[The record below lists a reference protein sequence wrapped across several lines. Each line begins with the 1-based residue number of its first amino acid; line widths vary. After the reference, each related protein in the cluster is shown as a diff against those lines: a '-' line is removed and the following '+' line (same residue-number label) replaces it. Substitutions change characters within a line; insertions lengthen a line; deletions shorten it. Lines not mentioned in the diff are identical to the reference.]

1 MRETIIEIAAALRRS
16 GWPISTGEMVDFFK
30 ALQVVNFSREDML
43 AAALCTLAKDK
54 QSREYLTEMI
64 NHRLYETA
72 IHDKFIPHNLD
83 PEALLAD
90 PPRLPDSTFADRLEE
105 LKDSIR
111 REIMN
116 QTAAPAR
123 RGPGGTGRAG
133 GQCGTSGGKR
143 TADNLVN
150 SEGVTVNPALTSS
163 LQPFCT
169 KPAPTNLQ
177 FMDLAAAS
185 PAQLDEIKKL
195 LGALGKK
202 LAVKRGYRKKP
213 SLSGTVD
220 MQRTVRKAVTCGG
233 VPVVLKK
240 ERRVPSSPLI
250 VTLCDLSGSVAPY
263 SEFFLQLFTGLR
275 FRFKDLRSYAFVDHV
290 AEVTGLIKNP
300 GDSWSLS
307 ARQIL
312 REAKISLTGFSNY
325 GQVWE
330 CFHSRYRD
338 VLTPR
343 TTVIIL
349 GDARNNW
356 QPDGAD
362 IFRSITGLCRR
373 TIWLN
378 PLPREKW
385 NTGDCIIN
393 VYAPYCSNVRECR
406 NAFQL
411 SRMIRDIL

>member
-1 MRETIIEIAAALRRS
+1 MRETIIEIAAVLRRA

-30 ALQVVNFSREDML
+30 ALQVVGFSREDML

-54 QSREYLTEMI
+54 QSREYLTDLL
-64 NHRLYETA
+64 NHRWYETA
-72 IHDKFIPHNLD
+72 VNDKFIPRNLD
-83 PEALLAD
+83 PEVVLAD
-90 PPRLPDSTFADRLEE
+90 PPLLPDGTFANRLEA

-123 RGPGGTGRAG
+123 RGPGGPGRVG
-133 GQCGTSGGKR
+133 GQCGALSGKK
-143 TADNLVN
+143 TTEN
-150 SEGVTVNPALTSS
+150 
-163 LQPFCT
+163 
-169 KPAPTNLQ
+169 PAPTNLR
-177 FMDLAAAS
+177 FVDLATAN
-185 PAQLDEIKKL
+185 PEQWDEIKKL

-233 VPVVLKK
+233 VPLVLKK

-250 VTLCDLSGSVAPY
+250 VTLCDLSGSVVPY

-275 FRFKDLRSYAFVDHV
+275 CRFKDLRSYAFVDHV
-290 AEVTGLIKNP
+290 AEVTALIKNP

-330 CFHSRYRD
+330 CFHNHYRN

-362 IFRSITGLCRR
+362 LFRSITGLCRR

-378 PLPREKW
+378 PLPREEW
-385 NTGDCIIN
+385 NAGDCIIN
-393 VYAPYCSNVRECR
+393 AYAPYCSSVQECR

-411 SRMIRDIL
+411 SRVIRDIL

>member
-1 MRETIIEIAAALRRS
+1 MRETVIEIAAELRRS
-16 GWPISTGEMVDFFK
+16 GWPISTGEIVDFFK
-30 ALQVVNFSREDML
+30 ALQVVDFSREDML

-54 QSREYLTEMI
+54 QSREYLAEII
-64 NHRLYETA
+64 NHRLYEA
-72 IHDKFIPHNLD
+72 AAHDKFIPCNLD
-83 PEALLAD
+83 PEAVLAN
-90 PPRLPDSTFADRLEE
+90 PPRLPNNTFAERLVE
-105 LKDSIR
+105 LKGSIR

-123 RGPGGTGRAG
+123 RGPGGLGRAG
-133 GQCGTSGGKR
+133 GQCGTAGAKR
-143 TADNLVN
+143 TAASLVSRAGVPDNRV
-150 SEGVTVNPALTSS
+150 PTSS
-163 LQPFCT
+163 LQPFGT
-169 KPAPTNLQ
+169 QPAPTNLR
-177 FMDLAAAS
+177 FIDLANAN

-233 VPVVLKK
+233 VPLVLKK
-240 ERRVPSSPLI
+240 ERRVPASPLI

-275 FRFKDLRSYAFVDHV
+275 CRFKDMRSYAFVDRV

-312 REAKISLTGFSNY
+312 REAKISLTGFSDY

-330 CFHSRYRD
+330 CFHNRYRD

-356 QPDGAD
+356 RPDGAD

-385 NTGDCIIN
+385 DAGDCIISA
-393 VYAPYCSNVRECR
+393 YAPYCSSVQECR

-411 SRMIRDIL
+411 SQLIRNIL

>member
-1 MRETIIEIAAALRRS
+1 VREIIIEIAAALRRS

-30 ALQVVNFSREDML
+30 ALQVVDFNRADML

-54 QSREYLTEMI
+54 QSLEYLAEII
-64 NHRLYETA
+64 NHQLYDTA
-72 IHDKFIPHNLD
+72 VHDKFIPRRLD
-83 PEALLAD
+83 PEAVLAD
-90 PPRLPDSTFADRLEE
+90 PPRLTDSAFAKRVIAI
-105 LKDSIR
+105 KDSIR
-111 REIMN
+111 RELMN
-116 QTAAPAR
+116 QNAAPAR
-123 RGPGGTGRAG
+123 CGQGDTGRAG
-133 GQCGTSGGKR
+133 TQCGIP
-143 TADNLVN
+143 V
-150 SEGVTVNPALTSS
+150 PALPRT
-163 LQPFCT
+163 LDR
-169 KPAPTNLQ
+169 PAPTNLK
-177 FMDLAAAS
+177 FMDFAAAN
-185 PAQLDEIKKL
+185 PEQLDEIKKL
-195 LGALGKK
+195 LGALGKI
-202 LAVKRGYRKKP
+202 LAVKRGYRKKTA
-213 SLSGTVD
+213 LSGTVD

-233 VPVVLKK
+233 VPLVLKK

-263 SEFFLQLFTGLR
+263 SEFFLQLLNGLR
-275 FRFKDLRSYAFVDHV
+275 FRFKDLRSYAFVDYV

-307 ARQIL
+307 ARKIL

-330 CFHSRYRD
+330 CFHNGYRD

-362 IFRSITGLCRR
+362 IFRTITGLCRR

-385 NTGDCIIN
+385 DTGDCIISS
-393 VYAPYCSNVRECR
+393 YAPYCSSVQECR
-406 NAFQL
+406 NADQL
-411 SRMIRDIL
+411 SRLIRDIL

>member
-1 MRETIIEIAAALRRS
+1 MRETVIEMAAELRRS
-16 GWPISTGEMVDFFK
+16 GWPVSTGEMADFFK
-30 ALQVVNFSREDML
+30 AFQVVDFSREDML

-54 QSREYLTEMI
+54 QSKEYLAEMLI
-64 NHRLYETA
+64 RRLYDTA
-72 IHDKFIPHNLD
+72 NHDKFIPRNVD
-83 PEALLAD
+83 PEAVLAN
-90 PPRLPDSTFADRLEE
+90 PPRLPDDIFANRLSG

-116 QTAAPAR
+116 QTTAPSR
-123 RGPGGTGRAG
+123 HGPGGSGNAG
-133 GQCGTSGGKR
+133 GLCGASGTQR
-143 TADNLVN
+143 TPANPVN
-150 SEGVTVNPALTSS
+150 SKGIPVNHVPASS
-163 LQPFCT
+163 LHTFGT
-169 KPAPTNLQ
+169 KPAPTNLRYI
-177 FMDLAAAS
+177 DLATAN

-220 MQRTVRKAVTCGG
+220 MQRTVKKAVTCGG
-233 VPVVLKK
+233 VPLVLKK
-240 ERRVPSSPLI
+240 ETRVPSSPLI

-275 FRFKDLRSYAFVDHV
+275 CRFKDLHAYAFVDRV

-307 ARQIL
+307 AHTIL
-312 REAKISLTGFSNY
+312 REAKVSLTGFSDY

-330 CFHSRYRD
+330 CFHNHYRD

-356 QPDGAD
+356 RPDGAD

-378 PLPREKW
+378 PLPREQW
-385 NTGDCIIN
+385 QAADCIISS
-393 VYAPYCSNVRECR
+393 YAPYCSSVQECR

-411 SRMIRDIL
+411 SRVIRAIL